1 MTVTGFILSGVFSD
15 IPESAACQGLLCD
28 FAEKT
33 LYDNKI
39 SDVKIIESG
48 SLFQSIN
55 SINNNED
62 SRFVLLS
69 RDAEI
74 DRKEDLSSD
83 FCMSENIKY
92 VTESGQLL
100 GAFLVSP
107 IEFSEILSIK
117 KTRVLKATKI
127 TAANFGQI
135 LTERRNEIYKKLCS
149 NNVYLES
156 TQNICISPL
165 SDIGSGSFIGNG
177 SFIKGKSKIGKNC
190 MITGMSRISDSD
202 IGDNTSVLSAVI
214 LNSTIGEN
222 VSVGPFAYIRPGSY
236 IADRV
241 KVGDFVEIKNS
252 KIDSGT
258 KISHLTYVGDSDVG
272 YGVNFGCGTITVN
285 YDGLKKH
292 RTVIGNNVF
301 IGCNTNL
308 VAPVEVGDNAFIA
321 AGSTITDEIPPK
333 SFAIA
338 RQRQITKENYVENK
352 MPDMIKE

>member
-1 MTVTGFILSGVFSD
+1 
-15 IPESAACQGLLCD
+15 
-28 FAEKT
+28 
-33 LYDNKI
+33 
-39 SDVKIIESG
+39 
-48 SLFQSIN
+48 
-55 SINNNED
+55 
-62 SRFVLLS
+62 
-69 RDAEI
+69 
-74 DRKEDLSSD
+74 
-83 FCMSENIKY
+83 
-92 VTESGQLL
+92 
-100 GAFLVSP
+100 
-107 IEFSEILSIK
+107 
-117 KTRVLKATKI
+117 
-127 TAANFGQI
+127 
-135 LTERRNEIYKKLCS
+135 
-149 NNVYLES
+149 
-156 TQNICISPL
+156 
-165 SDIGSGSFIGNG
+165 
-177 SFIKGKSKIGKNC
+177 